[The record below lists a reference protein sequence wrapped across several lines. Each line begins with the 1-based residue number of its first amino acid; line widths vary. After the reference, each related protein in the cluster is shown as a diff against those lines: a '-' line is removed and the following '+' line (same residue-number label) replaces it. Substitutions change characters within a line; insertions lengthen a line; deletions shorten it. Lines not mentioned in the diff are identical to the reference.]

1 MKQNSLTWVIFLLLV
16 AISMSACAGETTATV
31 QPAPYPARTEPATS
45 GGDQDAYP
53 APTRPASGDLAYP
66 GPDQPVSS
74 DQGSALQGRGYD
86 PQPADESWN
95 RGGVFADRFD
105 VMMLESYPVQVHLQI
120 VGNLPDPCHQF
131 RAVVSEPDEQH
142 QIKVDVYSVADPE
155 MMCVQTLVPF
165 EQSVALG
172 DFTEGDFTV
181 WVNGAQVGEFHLP

>member
-1 MKQNSLTWVIFLLLV
+1 MKRKLFACLSVLLL
-16 AISMSACAGETTATV
+16 AMLASACAGDSSTPTEL
-31 QPAPYPARTEPATS
+31 PYPAPANPGNA

-53 APTRPASGDLAYP
+53 APTSPASGDLAYP

-74 DQGSALQGRGYD
+74 DQGSTAQGRGYD
-86 PQPADESWN
+86 PQPADAGWN
-95 RGGVFADRFD
+95 RGGVFADYYD
-105 VMMLESYPVQVHLQI
+105 VLMLESYPVQVRLQI

-131 RAVVSEPDEQH
+131 RAVVSTPDEQN
-142 QIKVDVYSVADPE
+142 QIKVEVYSVADPE

-181 WVNGAQVGEFHLP
+181 WVNGAQVGDFHLP